1 MRRREFIAALG
12 GAAAWPLV
20 ARAQKALPV
29 IGVLLPTL
37 LETSAERLRGFRQGL
52 TGSGFIE
59 GENVTVI
66 YRWAENEMDRMPGLA
81 AELVRRQVTVLVTGG
96 LPAAIAAKAAT
107 TAIPSVFVI
116 ADDPVKL
123 DLVTSVS
130 RPDGNMTGINVLNS
144 ELAAKRLELL
154 HSLSPKITRIA
165 ALSNPAEGAQN
176 ERQIRELEL
185 AGRAMG
191 LQIHVLPVNTSD
203 EIDSVF
209 ATFNR
214 EPADA
219 LFVPNSPFLNGRR
232 VQLVQLAAYHRL
244 PAAYGGREYA
254 EIGGLMSYGSNIVDA
269 FRQAGVYAG
278 RMLKGAKAADLPV
291 IQATKIELII
301 NHQTARMLGITVPH
315 ALLTSADEVI
325 E

>member
-1 MRRREFIAALG
+1 
-12 GAAAWPLV
+12 
-20 ARAQKALPV
+20 
-29 IGVLLPTL
+29 
-37 LETSAERLRGFRQGL
+37 
-52 TGSGFIE
+52 
-59 GENVTVI
+59 
-66 YRWAENEMDRMPGLA
+66 
-81 AELVRRQVTVLVTGG
+81 
-96 LPAAIAAKAAT
+96 
-107 TAIPSVFVI
+107 
-116 ADDPVKL
+116 
-123 DLVTSVS
+123 
-130 RPDGNMTGINVLNS
+130 
-144 ELAAKRLELL
+144 
-154 HSLSPKITRIA
+154 
-165 ALSNPAEGAQN
+165 
-176 ERQIRELEL
+176 
-185 AGRAMG
+185 MG

-203 EIDSVF
+203 EINSVF

-301 NHQTARMLGITVPH
+301 NHQTARMLEITVPH

>member
-107 TAIPSVFVI
+107 AAIPSVFVI

-130 RPDGNMTGINVLNS
+130 RPDGNMTESMSSTLNS
-144 ELAAKRLELL
+144 PQSGWSFCIVCRPR
-154 HSLSPKITRIA
+154 SLVLQRSQILRKAPKTR
-165 ALSNPAEGAQN
+165 
-176 ERQIRELEL
+176 
-185 AGRAMG
+185 
-191 LQIHVLPVNTSD
+191 D
-203 EIDSVF
+203 
-209 ATFNR
+209 
-214 EPADA
+214 
-219 LFVPNSPFLNGRR
+219 
-232 VQLVQLAAYHRL
+232 
-244 PAAYGGREYA
+244 
-254 EIGGLMSYGSNIVDA
+254 
-269 FRQAGVYAG
+269 
-278 RMLKGAKAADLPV
+278 K
-291 IQATKIELII
+291 
-301 NHQTARMLGITVPH
+301 
-315 ALLTSADEVI
+315 
-325 E
+325 